1 MKVRNYLCAKYYHE
15 FLFIAHF
22 DFHHLTE
29 ILACDPPS
37 SPLNGYIIPYTSTV
51 EGATVTYV
59 FQMSNKIGHHS
70 VCADVNFTAVCNNN
84 GQWEPASGDVCFDS
98 PGNGSMVISRY
109 VVLVQK

>member
-1 MKVRNYLCAKYYHE
+1 MCNNIIMKIYSLSILIDCHY
-15 FLFIAHF
+15 
-22 DFHHLTE
+22 LTE

-37 SPLNGYIIPYTSTV
+37 LPSNGYIIPYTSTV
-51 EGATVTYV
+51 EGATVTYI

-84 GQWEPASGDVCFDS
+84 GQWEPASGDICFDS